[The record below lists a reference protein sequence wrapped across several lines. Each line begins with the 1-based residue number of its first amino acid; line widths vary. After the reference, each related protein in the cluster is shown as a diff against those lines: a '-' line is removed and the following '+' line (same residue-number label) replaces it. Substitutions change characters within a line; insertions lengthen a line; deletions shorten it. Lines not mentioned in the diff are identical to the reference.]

1 MKKSIVFAAA
11 FLMTI
16 ASFGQKKKDLIN
28 QVAKLKTQVIQMQAK
43 LDKIET
49 AKEVRLEDE
58 LQNFSYAFGVSV
70 GNNLKTVGFD
80 SLSYNSFAVALE
92 DVMKG
97 KEKIN
102 LKEAQNKVQSTIT
115 ELQEREVKEK
125 SAEGELFLVENGKR
139 PEVITTGS
147 GLQYEILNKGDGILP
162 IATDKVKV
170 HYTGMLIGG
179 KVFDSSVERGEP
191 MTFGVTQVI
200 KGWQEALQL
209 MPIGSK
215 WKVFIPQ
222 ELAYGQRGAGGGAI
236 PAYSALVFEM
246 ELLEILK
253 E

>member
-1 MKKSIVFAAA
+1 MKKSIVIAAA

-162 IATDKVKV
+162 IASDKVKV